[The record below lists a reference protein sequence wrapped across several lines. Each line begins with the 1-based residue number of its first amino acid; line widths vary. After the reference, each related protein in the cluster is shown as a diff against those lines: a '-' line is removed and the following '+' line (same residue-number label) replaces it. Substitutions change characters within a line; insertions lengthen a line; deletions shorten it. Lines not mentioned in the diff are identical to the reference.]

1 MIELIL
7 DTSYIGLNIG
17 ITKDSILIDKIEI
30 EANRKQSELTM
41 PKLDEIFK
49 KNNIDPQTI
58 KRVIITEGPGSFTGL
73 RIAMTIAKVICSMI
87 NCELYTINTL
97 FAYIHPSIK
106 KGFAIMDARSKR
118 AYIAQIENEVVTLN
132 PQVIEIK
139 DINIEEAEFFG
150 DAHLIDKE
158 SSQFSIIDNILANK
172 HLWKKVN
179 DVDALVPL
187 YLKDNSDYGN

>member
-1 MIELIL
+1 
-7 DTSYIGLNIG
+7 
-17 ITKDSILIDKIEI
+17 
-30 EANRKQSELTM
+30 
-41 PKLDEIFK
+41 
-49 KNNIDPQTI
+49 
-58 KRVIITEGPGSFTGL
+58 
-73 RIAMTIAKVICSMI
+73 
-87 NCELYTINTL
+87 
-97 FAYIHPSIK
+97 
-106 KGFAIMDARSKR
+106 MDARSKR

-139 DINIEEAEFFG
+139 DISIEEAEIFG